1 MSACTFAAY
10 AALADTPLTAASA
23 FTALALFNL
32 LKQPLRQMPR
42 ALTSAVDLHV
52 SFRRLDRFFA
62 LGEVERLHLDEL
74 PPTTIAAAA
83 AAAAATTAAT
93 AAAAAATTAATA
105 AAAAAAVA
113 PEPGP
118 LLLQRPMPRR
128 ARCSQTLTAEPG
140 PAPLQYE
147 GHYTSL
153 AAAPAGVSAIEVSGA
168 AFRWPQP

>member
-62 LGEVERLHLDEL
+62 LGEVERHHLDEL
-74 PPTTIAAAA
+74 PPTTI
-83 AAAAATTAAT
+83 TTAST
-93 AAAAAATTAATA
+93 AA

-140 PAPLQYE
+140 PAPLQYD

-153 AAAPAGVSAIEVSGA
+153 DAAPAGVSAIEVSGA